1 MIVPAGV
8 DNRLAELLTEH
19 VKHGLLPCKCLLDS
33 LQYIADFD
41 AFYSKLELRNPSA
54 LIVGGRTFGES
65 GIIGSNCVLFED
77 RWRFTAYNSV
87 HNANTVAT
95 LEEHH
100 VTSADIIF
108 IHGDYM
114 AEARDV
120 SPLLQQINRVVSQ
133 ETKLILV
140 LRRCITASAGIRS
153 GTDGALL
160 DWQRYSVWFDRIRS
174 HMHTG
179 FITHEFETTS
189 FLDLSYSYPYV

>member
-54 LIVGGRTFGES
+54 LIVGGRTFGER

-95 LEEHH
+95 LESITSHQQTLSSFMVTIWRRR
-100 VTSADIIF
+100 VTSLF
-108 IHGDYM
+108 
-114 AEARDV
+114 
-120 SPLLQQINRVVSQ
+120 LQQINRVVSQ

-160 DWQRYSVWFDRIRS
+160 DWQRYNVWFDRIRS

-179 FITHEFETTS
+179 FVTHEFETTS